1 MRATQFHAWAALLAV
16 GACLSTATV
25 HAQGREEAR
34 LITATEVL
42 TELQASRDQEIPQWL
57 LDRAH
62 GLVVVP
68 NVVKVGFWLGG
79 RHGKGVMVV
88 RDEAGRFSNPVFVNL
103 SGGSFGPQIGAQ
115 SSDVVLVFTTRKG
128 IQGIADGKVTLGADA
143 SVAAGPVGRQASA
156 ATDAAFKAE
165 VYSYSRT
172 KGLFAGI
179 ALDGSAITI
188 DDKANA
194 AFYGRKVES
203 NEIMQ
208 GEVTTNSNGAQRFLS
223 AVAASTSP
231 AGTAAAAAPAS
242 PAAPASTPATG
253 SESGVK
259 TYPLEPQVPAPSTPP
274 RTTPPQ

>member
-1 MRATQFHAWAALLAV
+1 M
-16 GACLSTATV
+16 ATV
-25 HAQGREEAR
+25 HAQGREEAK
-34 LITATEVL
+34 LITATEVI
-42 TELQASRDQEIPQWL
+42 TELQATRDQQIPQWL

-68 NVVKVGFWLGG
+68 DVVKVGFWLGG

-88 RDEAGRFSNPVFVNL
+88 RDDAGRFSNPVFVRL

-194 AFYGRKVES
+194 ALYGRKVEAG
-203 NEIMQ
+203 EIMQ
-208 GEVTTNSNGAQRFLS
+208 GAVATNSNGAQRFLA
-223 AVAASTSP
+223 AVAASTTP
-231 AGTAAAAAPAS
+231 ASAAPAS
-242 PAAPASTPATG
+242 ADGASAPAAPAASTATAAEMQAPADAP
-253 SESGVK
+253 GVK
-259 TYPLEPQVPAPSTPP
+259 TYPLEPQTPP
-274 RTTPPQ
+274 ATPPE

>member
-1 MRATQFHAWAALLAV
+1 M
-16 GACLSTATV
+16 ATV

-42 TELQASRDQEIPQWL
+42 TELQSTRDQQIPQWL

-68 NVVKVGFWLGG
+68 DVVKVGFWLGG
-79 RHGKGVMVV
+79 RHGKGAMVV
-88 RDEAGRFSNPVFVNL
+88 RDEAGRFSNPVFVRL

-165 VYSYSRT
+165 VYSYSRS
-172 KGLFAGI
+172 KGLFAGV

-194 AFYGRKVES
+194 EFYGRKVEA
-203 NEIMQ
+203 NEIIE
-208 GEVTTNSNGAQRFLS
+208 GKVTTTSNGAQRFMA
-223 AVAASTSP
+223 AVTASTTP
-231 AGTAAAAAPAS
+231 AGAETVTEPTAPGAS
-242 PAAPASTPATG
+242 TTTPATG
-253 SESGVK
+253 GDSGVK
-259 TYPLEPQVPAPSTPP
+259 TYPLEPE
-274 RTTPPQ
+274 TPPQNTPPE

>member
-1 MRATQFHAWAALLAV
+1 MRASPSRAWAALLAAS
-16 GACLSTATV
+16 ACLSTATL
-25 HAQGREEAR
+25 HAQGREEAK
-34 LITATEVL
+34 LITATEVI
-42 TELQASRDQEIPQWL
+42 TELQASRDQQVPQWL

-68 NVVKVGFWLGG
+68 DVVKVGFWLGG
-79 RHGKGVMVV
+79 RHGKGIMVV

-165 VYSYSRT
+165 VYSYSRS

-188 DDKANA
+188 DDKSNA
-194 AFYGRKVES
+194 AFYGRKVEAA
-203 NEIMQ
+203 EIMQ
-208 GEVTTNSNGAQRFLS
+208 GAVTTNSNGAQRFLA
-223 AVAASTSP
+223 AVTASTAP
-231 AGTAAAAAPAS
+231 AGADAAAAPTA
-242 PAAPASTPATG
+242 PAATSAEMQAPSNA
-253 SESGVK
+253 SGVK
-259 TYPLEPQVPAPSTPP
+259 TYPLEPEAPPATPP
-274 RTTPPQ
+274 E

>member
-1 MRATQFHAWAALLAV
+1 MRASQPHAWAALLAV
-16 GACLSTATV
+16 SACLSTATL
-25 HAQGREEAR
+25 HAQGREEAK
-34 LITATEVL
+34 LITATEVI
-42 TELQASRDQEIPQWL
+42 TELQASRDQQVPQWL

-68 NVVKVGFWLGG
+68 DVVKVGFWLGG

-88 RDEAGRFSNPVFVNL
+88 RDDAGRFSNPVFVNL

-165 VYSYSRT
+165 VYSYSRS

-188 DDKANA
+188 DDKSNA
-194 AFYGRKVES
+194 AFYGRKVEAG
-203 NEIMQ
+203 EILQ
-208 GEVTTNSNGAQRFLS
+208 GAVTTNSNGAQRFLA
-223 AVAASTSP
+223 AVT
-231 AGTAAAAAPAS
+231 AGTAPAGADAAAAPTT
-242 PAAPASTPATG
+242 PAAPAATAAEMQAPG
-253 SESGVK
+253 DSSGVK
-259 TYPLEPQVPAPSTPP
+259 TFPLEPQTPP
-274 RTTPPQ
+274 TNTPPE

>member
-1 MRATQFHAWAALLAV
+1 M
-16 GACLSTATV
+16 ATV

-42 TELQASRDQEIPQWL
+42 TELQSTRDQQIPQWL

-68 NVVKVGFWLGG
+68 DVVKVGFWLGG
-79 RHGKGVMVV
+79 RHGKGAMVV

-165 VYSYSRT
+165 VYSYSRS

-194 AFYGRKVES
+194 AFYGRKVEAS
-203 NEIMQ
+203 EIMQ
-208 GEVTTNSNGAQRFLS
+208 GEVTTTSNGAQRFMA
-223 AVAASTSP
+223 AVTASTTA
-231 AGTAAAAAPAS
+231 AGTDTATEPTA
-242 PAAPASTPATG
+242 PAAPTATPATG
-253 SESGVK
+253 SDSGVK
-259 TYPLEPQVPAPSTPP
+259 TYPLEPETPP
-274 RTTPPQ
+274 ENTPPE